1 MRIGMETS
9 KHIRS
14 LAGGASE
21 DHERLLTHLENHPND
36 IQELIAAL
44 TCDQRQVEAGAAA
57 VLVML
62 AGQSPALLE
71 PFIHR
76 LFRIAGGSEHQAVR
90 LGIAEAL
97 PKLALGSG
105 QAGRLAFVFESWL
118 DDRDPEI
125 KRAAMTAL
133 VALVPQRP
141 SLGPRIR
148 REIERRAGEGSP
160 TAINHG
166 LKLLEGL
173 REF

>member
-1 MRIGMETS
+1 METQQR
-9 KHIRS
+9 IRHWA
-14 LAGGASE
+14 AGDAS
-21 DHERLLTHLENHPND
+21 DHERLLAHLENRPGDTH
-36 IQELIAAL
+36 ELIAAL
-44 TCDQRQVEAGAAA
+44 SCDNRKVEAGAAT
-57 VLVML
+57 LLISL
-62 AGQSPALLE
+62 AEQLPTQLE

-76 LFRIAGGSEHQAVR
+76 LFRIAGGSDHQAVR
-90 LGIAEAL
+90 LAIAEAL
-97 PKLALGSG
+97 PKLSLGAG

-148 REIERRAGEGSP
+148 QEIERRAQAGSP
-160 TAINHG
+160 TAIKHG

>member
-1 MRIGMETS
+1 MGTHQRI
-9 KHIRS
+9 RAW
-14 LAGGASE
+14 AGGSTD
-21 DHERLLTHLENHPND
+21 DHDHLLLHLEDNPGDTH
-36 IQELIAAL
+36 ELIAAL
-44 TCDQRQVEAGAAA
+44 TCDERQVEAGAAA
-57 VLVML
+57 VLLRL
-62 AGQSPALLE
+62 AEASPAQVE

-76 LFRIAGGSEHQAVR
+76 MFRIAGGSEHQAVR
-90 LGIAEAL
+90 LAIAEAL
-97 PKLALGSG
+97 PKLSLSSR

-118 DDRDPEI
+118 DDRDPDI

-148 REIERRAGEGSP
+148 QQIERRAEEGSP

-166 LKLLEGL
+166 LQLLESL